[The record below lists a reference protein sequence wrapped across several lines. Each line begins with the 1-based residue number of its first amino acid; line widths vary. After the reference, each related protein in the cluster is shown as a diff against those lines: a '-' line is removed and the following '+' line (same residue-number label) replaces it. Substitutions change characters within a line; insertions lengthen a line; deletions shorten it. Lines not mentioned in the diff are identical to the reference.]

1 MTLQRP
7 VGGQRGEIP
16 AQVTQGEPPL
26 GAGETIQRQLEQ
38 QARLLQALHLEIIA
52 LRETQSAYHVT
63 LTKLEKQMRWARW
76 VRRVRGAIFGLFWL
90 GVAAI
95 LAYYWQ
101 DLSTLWN
108 DWSRFIL

>member
-1 MTLQRP
+1 MTLQKQ

-16 AQVTQGEPPL
+16 AQLTHGDPL
-26 GAGETIQRQLEQ
+26 LTAVGTIQRQLEQ
-38 QARLLQALHLEIIA
+38 QARLLQNLQQEVIA
-52 LRETQSAYHVT
+52 LRETQSAYHET
-63 LTKLEKQMRWARW
+63 LIKLERQLRWTRW
-76 VRRVRGAIFGLFWL
+76 VRRVRGTIFGLFWL

-95 LAYYWQ
+95 LAYYWS